1 MVFERWLPM
10 LLSKFDAKMRS
21 PRKKKEAMD
30 NLTKEMLVALHE
42 VRLGNA
48 GHRKMMDALVVRSL
62 LVCTGGR
69 YDISWVG
76 RIALDAYALGHGA
89 RAVAA

>member
-1 MVFERWLPM
+1 
-10 LLSKFDAKMRS
+10 
-21 PRKKKEAMD
+21 MD

-42 VRLGNA
+42 FRLGNV
-48 GHRKMMDALVVRSL
+48 GDRKMMDALVVRSL
-62 LVCTGGR
+62 LVCAGGR

-89 RAVAA
+89 GAVAA